1 MHIFI
6 NEHTETLY
14 NMYQIYSTKF
24 SEMFIRCL
32 LYENKH
38 WQLPFGK
45 HEAGIKGSLR
55 KPLLCP
61 LFSPGGQQ
69 WLADLVPS

>member
-1 MHIFI
+1 MNTQKHSTICI
-6 NEHTETLY
+6 KYTLL
-14 NMYQIYSTKF
+14 NFLK
-24 SEMFIRCL
+24 CL
-32 LYENKH
+32 CFLYRNKH

-55 KPLLCP
+55 KPLPCP
-61 LFSPGGQQ
+61 LFSLGDEQ